1 MKYLLFFFLIC
12 SYSVSLCLAQTQ
24 VIHYIKSDGDQ
35 DNRHEYYIKLLRLAL
50 DKGATD
56 PANIVLKPTSSYM
69 SQSRAFHQLINGDNI
84 DVIWNGTSIEREKD
98 LLPIRIP
105 LIKGLIGYRVLVI
118 HKKNQQKFSAISSI
132 DDLKNYSAGQV
143 NDWPDTEILRA
154 NHLKVVTASTY
165 LGLFNMLLS
174 YRFDYLPR
182 GVNEA
187 GRELEARNN
196 PDLMI
201 NKHIL
206 LRYTFPVY
214 FFVNKNNTTLATA
227 IQNGLERA
235 IADGSFDQ
243 IFDAYHQHEQM
254 FGTLPIEQR
263 VIIELNNPILP
274 PLTPINNETLW
285 YSVR

>member
-1 MKYLLFFFLIC
+1 MKYLLWFLLIC
-12 SYSVSLCLAQTQ
+12 SYPVSLCLAQTQ

-50 DKGATD
+50 DKGAND
-56 PANIVLKPTSSYM
+56 PSNILLKPTKSYM
-69 SQSRAFHQLINGDNI
+69 SQSRSFHQLINGKNI
-84 DVIWNGTSIEREKD
+84 DVIWNGTSIAREKD

-118 HKKNQQKFSAISSI
+118 HKKDQQKFAAISSI

-143 NDWPDTEILRA
+143 NDWPDTKILRA
-154 NHLKVVTASTY
+154 NHLKVVTSSTY

-174 YRFDYLPR
+174 YRFDYFPR
-182 GVNEA
+182 GANEA
-187 GRELEARNN
+187 WRELEAHNN

-214 FFVNKNNTTLATA
+214 FFVNKNNKLLANT
-227 IQNGLERA
+227 IQKGLERA

-243 IFDAYHQHEQM
+243 VFDAYHQHEKM

-263 VIIELNNPILP
+263 LIIELDNPILP
-274 PLTPINNETLW
+274 PLTPINNKALW
-285 YSVR
+285 YTVR